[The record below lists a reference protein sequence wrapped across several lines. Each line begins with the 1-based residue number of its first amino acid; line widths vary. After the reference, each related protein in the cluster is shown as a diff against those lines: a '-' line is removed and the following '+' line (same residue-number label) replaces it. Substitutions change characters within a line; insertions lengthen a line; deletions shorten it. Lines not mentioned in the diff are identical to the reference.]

1 MKHSL
6 HYKVFR
12 MYLIPVAVAVILFM
26 ILGILQTRRFA
37 RIMRDMNEDQN
48 EVILDTMSTSM
59 REQAM
64 ENFQKY
70 VVSEATVLNGEF
82 RTIRHSLEVLAAQV
96 EAALQAPSWGAG
108 QRVSPP
114 SMEDAGKMTAQ
125 LMYSDDADRTSEALQ
140 EQIGRIGCLAPMMK
154 ELVVGS
160 NSLMDCVVSLKGGAS
175 IMMDNVP
182 EAKFDKDGKLISFPA
197 RTRPWYA
204 GAVVHE
210 GTYFAPV
217 NQDYFFDSLQI
228 MVGVPVFLDGKLAA
242 VCGGS
247 LDLDMLGDIVAH
259 SHLGEYTKS
268 CLINSNGNLVYSS
281 YSSGELGLAE
291 NHLKSLKESSNVEL
305 VSLLNEAL
313 SGDVGFSMISINGV
327 DTYVAYAPVET
338 VGWTQLLTISRED
351 LNRTAYLLLEQTNS
365 VMEESSVD
373 VGNSA
378 RHNIILTISIGGVLL
393 LLAVFVSMY
402 FSTGL
407 VRPIMGMTNRVQA
420 MKGEDMDFRVDD
432 SMRTGDEIELLADAF
447 ERMSVKM
454 KGYVGEIVQI
464 TAEKQRLD
472 TELSVAADIQRNM
485 LPNHFPAFPGRSE
498 FDLYA
503 TMEPA
508 KEVGGDFYDFF
519 LVDEDHLAVIMAD
532 VSGKGVPAALFMVVS
547 KTMIKNAA
555 LSGIYD
561 GPASILSKV
570 NDLLC
575 EGNEDDMFVTVW
587 LGILTISTGEM
598 VSACAGHEYPVFYR
612 KGKGF
617 ILEKDSHGIPMGGMT
632 GIYYKECTWKLD
644 PGDML
649 FLYTDGLPEA
659 INSEEEQFGTDRM
672 LEALEKGIDLSAQN
686 GEAGYDRASLKEFL
700 RQVRRQVD
708 DFVGDTPQFDDMTM
722 LCLKYR

>member
-1 MKHSL
+1 
-6 HYKVFR
+6 
-12 MYLIPVAVAVILFM
+12 
-26 ILGILQTRRFA
+26 
-37 RIMRDMNEDQN
+37 
-48 EVILDTMSTSM
+48 
-59 REQAM
+59 
-64 ENFQKY
+64 
-70 VVSEATVLNGEF
+70 
-82 RTIRHSLEVLAAQV
+82 
-96 EAALQAPSWGAG
+96 
-108 QRVSPP
+108 
-114 SMEDAGKMTAQ
+114 
-125 LMYSDDADRTSEALQ
+125 
-140 EQIGRIGCLAPMMK
+140 
-154 ELVVGS
+154 
-160 NSLMDCVVSLKGGAS
+160 
-175 IMMDNVP
+175 
-182 EAKFDKDGKLISFPA
+182 
-197 RTRPWYA
+197 
-204 GAVVHE
+204 
-210 GTYFAPV
+210 
-217 NQDYFFDSLQI
+217 
-228 MVGVPVFLDGKLAA
+228 
-242 VCGGS
+242 
-247 LDLDMLGDIVAH
+247 
-259 SHLGEYTKS
+259 
-268 CLINSNGNLVYSS
+268 
-281 YSSGELGLAE
+281 
-291 NHLKSLKESSNVEL
+291 
-305 VSLLNEAL
+305 
-313 SGDVGFSMISINGV
+313 
-327 DTYVAYAPVET
+327 
-338 VGWTQLLTISRED
+338 
-351 LNRTAYLLLEQTNS
+351 
-365 VMEESSVD
+365 MEESSVD

-378 RHNIILTISIGGVLL
+378 RRNIILTLSIGGVLL

-407 VRPIMGMTNRVQA
+407 VRPIMGMTNRVLA

-503 TMEPA
+503 TMDPA

-686 GEAGYDRASLKEFL
+686 GEAGYDRAGLKELL